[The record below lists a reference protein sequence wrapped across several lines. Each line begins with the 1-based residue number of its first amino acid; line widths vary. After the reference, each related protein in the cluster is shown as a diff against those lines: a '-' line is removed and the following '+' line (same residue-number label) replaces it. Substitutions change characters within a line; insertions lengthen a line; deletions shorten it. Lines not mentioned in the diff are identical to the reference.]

1 MTNKLHLTFIINPI
15 AGKGRAGNMSDVIEK
30 CIDKT
35 KFTYKILFS
44 EKAGHIKKIT
54 KEALQSGTDIIIAVG
69 GDGTVNEVARHI
81 VHTDVILGI
90 IPVGSGN
97 GLGNYLKIPHN
108 YEQALD
114 TINAFH
120 VKKIDTGTINNHF
133 FVSVAG
139 IGFDASVA
147 KEYAKSKSR
156 GFKTYLRSTIRKY
169 FRYKPAK
176 YKIRI
181 GDIVI
186 KRRALLI
193 TFANSDQFGYNTSI
207 APHAIIDDG
216 FFDMCIMRKVPIF
229 AAPLVVPRLFT
240 RKIHKSVYHESH
252 KVSEATVF
260 RKRTSVI
267 QVDGEAMKMKDKII
281 KVTNHPLSLW
291 VICPESHEPSLSL

>member
-1 MTNKLHLTFIINPI
+1 MKDKLHLSFIINPI
-15 AGKGRAGNMSDVIEK
+15 AGKGRAGNMTDAIEK

-35 KFTYKILFS
+35 KFTYTILFS

-54 KEALQSGTDIIIAVG
+54 KEAIQQKTDIIIAVG
-69 GDGTVNEVARHI
+69 GDGTVNEVARHL

-108 YEQALD
+108 VEQALNI
-114 TINAFH
+114 INAFH
-120 VKKIDTGTINNHF
+120 VKKIDTGTINDRF

-147 KEYAKSKSR
+147 KEYAKFQSR
-156 GFKTYLRSTIRKY
+156 GLKTYVRSVLRKY
-169 FRYKPAK
+169 FRYTPAK

-181 GDIVI
+181 GENVI

-207 APHAIIDDG
+207 APHASIDDG
-216 FFDMCIMRKVPIF
+216 LFDMCIMKKVPMF
-229 AAPLVVPRLFT
+229 AAPIVVSRLFT
-240 RKIHKSVYHESH
+240 RKIHKSAYHESH

-267 QVDGEAMKMKDKII
+267 QVDGEPIKMKAKII
-281 KVTNHPLSLW
+281 KVKNYPQSLW
-291 VICPESHEPSLSL
+291 VICPEPTTSISSF